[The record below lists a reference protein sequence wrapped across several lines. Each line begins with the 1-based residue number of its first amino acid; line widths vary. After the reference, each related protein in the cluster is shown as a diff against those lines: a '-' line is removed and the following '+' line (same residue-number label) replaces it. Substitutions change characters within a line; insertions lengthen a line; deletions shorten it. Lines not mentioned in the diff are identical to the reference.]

1 MTIKGQNELPILRVA
16 KPCTEDWEQMVGD
29 DRVRYCAKCELSV
42 YNFADMTRD
51 EIAELVARREGRICG
66 RLYRRQDGTVVTK
79 ECDPEVRAKYG
90 DLTRWAAMAL
100 SAAMSVTMVSAQTK
114 PAPAA
119 TVAEQAKNADS
130 SSIQLVDTAGASISR
145 AQVILTSKETKER
158 YEGTTGEDGT
168 WSTMEIAPGNY
179 TLRVEVRGFASV
191 KMLVKLPGKI
201 MVKMGPDY
209 ENLEMGV
216 IASEDG
222 IGLETE
228 AVQLPDVIN
237 PVPEPKKP

>member
-79 ECDPEVRAKYG
+79 DCNPEVRAKYG

-100 SAAMSVTMVSAQTK
+100 SAAMSVTMVRRKRSQRRRRQLLSRRRMPIRHRYNSWIQQVLRFPEHRSFSLAKRRKSA
-114 PAPAA
+114 
-119 TVAEQAKNADS
+119 
-130 SSIQLVDTAGASISR
+130 
-145 AQVILTSKETKER
+145 TKEQL
-158 YEGTTGEDGT
+158 G
-168 WSTMEIAPGNY
+168 
-179 TLRVEVRGFASV
+179 
-191 KMLVKLPGKI
+191 
-201 MVKMGPDY
+201 KMGPGPQWRS
-209 ENLEMGV
+209 LRA
-216 IASEDG
+216 ITRFA
-222 IGLETE
+222 
-228 AVQLPDVIN
+228 
-237 PVPEPKKP
+237 

>member
-1 MTIKGQNELPILRVA
+1 
-16 KPCTEDWEQMVGD
+16 
-29 DRVRYCAKCELSV
+29 
-42 YNFADMTRD
+42 
-51 EIAELVARREGRICG
+51 
-66 RLYRRQDGTVVTK
+66 
-79 ECDPEVRAKYG
+79 
-90 DLTRWAAMAL
+90 
-100 SAAMSVTMVSAQTK
+100 
-114 PAPAA
+114 
-119 TVAEQAKNADS
+119 
-130 SSIQLVDTAGASISR
+130 
-145 AQVILTSKETKER
+145 
-158 YEGTTGEDGT
+158 
-168 WSTMEIAPGNY
+168 MEIAPGNY
-179 TLRVEVRGFASV
+179 TLRVEVRGFAPV